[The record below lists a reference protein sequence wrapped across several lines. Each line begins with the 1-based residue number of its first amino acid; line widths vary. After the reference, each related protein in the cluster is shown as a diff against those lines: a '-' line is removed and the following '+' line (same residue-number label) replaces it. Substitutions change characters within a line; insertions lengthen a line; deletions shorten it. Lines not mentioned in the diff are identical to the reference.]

1 MINIFFEIY
10 LIIVMRKILLFK
22 EDIYVCVCVSGTLQ
36 SHQITIEQ
44 SIYKKRRR
52 EEEEDEEKKTE
63 KDGV

>member
-1 MINIFFEIY
+1 
-10 LIIVMRKILLFK
+10 MRKILLFK

-52 EEEEDEEKKTE
+52 EKKKKTKKKNGE
-63 KDGV
+63 EGWGLRVA

>member
-1 MINIFFEIY
+1 
-10 LIIVMRKILLFK
+10 MRKILLFK